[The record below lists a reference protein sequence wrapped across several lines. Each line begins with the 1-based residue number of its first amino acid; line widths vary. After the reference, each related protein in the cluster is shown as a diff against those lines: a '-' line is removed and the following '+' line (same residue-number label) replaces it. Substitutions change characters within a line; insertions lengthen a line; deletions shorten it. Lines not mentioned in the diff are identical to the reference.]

1 MQLCVGKQNRQ
12 EMVLVTNELVEKL
25 LVRFLA
31 QLFKRWQVC
40 RAVATSLVAEEE
52 GVNSLP
58 VCHLDESAPS
68 ARRVQQLGYDD

>member
-1 MQLCVGKQNRQ
+1 
-12 EMVLVTNELVEKL
+12 MVSVSNDLVEKL

-31 QLFKRWQVC
+31 HLSKNWQVWW
-40 RAVATSLVAEEE
+40 AVAASLAVEEE

-68 ARRVQQLGYDD
+68 ARRVHQLGYDD